1 MSFCH
6 TTPSQVQGEWSATL
20 GTRPFL
26 ALCRTYFI
34 DQPLVEAWPCTFS
47 SYTSRGPRGVS
58 PSFRRGRS
66 HLDSTHPATCFRSYL
81 KATFMTTQLRSSVW
95 KLQSMTYTI
104 RDSTSIS
111 GQRMLVCVLF
121 IRQTDSTYSWHLR
134 WGRSNT
140 VFPTHIYIVGAISNI
155 AMTRETWSSTQHMY
169 QLISTSQS
177 HMTDRSWGSHLVRL
191 HL

>member
-1 MSFCH
+1 M
-6 TTPSQVQGEWSATL
+6 A
-20 GTRPFL
+20 
-26 ALCRTYFI
+26 
-34 DQPLVEAWPCTFS
+34 CTFS

-58 PSFRRGRS
+58 LWYRRGRS
-66 HLDSTHPATCFRSYL
+66 HLDSMHSATCFRTYP

-95 KLQSMTYTI
+95 KPQSMTYTI

-111 GQRMLVCVLF
+111 GQRMLVCVSF
-121 IRQTDSTYSWHLR
+121 VRQTNSTYSWCLIV
-134 WGRSNT
+134 GRSDT

-191 HL
+191 QFKSWSFTNE